1 MVSREAEFDDEQR
14 ELALALTFLE
24 DVSCS
29 GCGNDLR
36 VSLERGHSW
45 DVDDKTRC
53 WACASKETVER
64 DDHEAH
70 KNDKPMKGRPAYF
83 DGRFYT
89 VGLFTEDGEK

>member
-1 MVSREAEFDDEQR
+1 MVAREAEWDDEQR

-24 DVSCS
+24 DTSCS

-36 VSLERGHSW
+36 VSLQRGHSW
-45 DVDDKTRC
+45 DVDNETRC
-53 WACASKETVER
+53 WACAAKEIVQR

-70 KNDKPMKGRPAYF
+70 KDDKPVRGRAMYL

-89 VGLFTEDGEK
+89 VSLFSEDGET

>member
-1 MVSREAEFDDEQR
+1 MVSREVEWDDEQR

-36 VSLERGHSW
+36 ISLEGGHSW
-45 DVDDKTRC
+45 DVDNETRC
-53 WACASKETVER
+53 HACAAKDTVER

-70 KNDKPMKGRPAYF
+70 KNDKAMKGRPGYF

-89 VGLFTEDGEK
+89 VSLYAKDGEN